1 MLLWYEKL
9 IIELVMNKSFEIY
22 IAKNNPAQI

>member
-9 IIELVMNKSFEIY
+9 MIELLMNMSFEIY
-22 IAKNNPAQI
+22 IDKYNPAQI

>member
-9 IIELVMNKSFEIY
+9 TIELVMNMSFEIY
-22 IAKNNPAQI
+22 IDKNNPAQI

>member
-9 IIELVMNKSFEIY
+9 IIELVMNMSFEIY
-22 IAKNNPAQI
+22 IDKNNPAQI